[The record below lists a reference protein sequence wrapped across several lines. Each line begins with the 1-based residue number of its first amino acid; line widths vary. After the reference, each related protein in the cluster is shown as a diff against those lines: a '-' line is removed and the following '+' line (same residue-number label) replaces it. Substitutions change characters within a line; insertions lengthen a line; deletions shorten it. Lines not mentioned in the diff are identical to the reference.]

1 VVVLLCGLDWFR
13 WHVWNDFTIPLRISR
28 QECDS
33 CPSFGGFGSP
43 LDTSKDGVHVVNP
56 DEITWNRSMPKRCDW
71 VNWELDEN
79 IWEPESLSKTEHWAT
94 YEGPLP
100 TERPAENNCCE
111 ANWDILT
118 SQHGTHTGA
127 RRFQYNFLK
136 FAHLRGC
143 NETLVCAATS
153 PITFSEIWPR
163 RLRSTFEA
171 GICGSLCLKRQK
183 MRACSALLGCYSDA
197 HVNSDWCFQKIQDCV
212 LKLETDSV

>member
-1 VVVLLCGLDWFR
+1 MWFLPFF
-13 WHVWNDFTIPLRISR
+13 WGVRISLGHIEGWR
-28 QECDS
+28 SCGEPRWDHLESFHAQEMW
-33 CPSFGGFGSP
+33 
-43 LDTSKDGVHVVNP
+43 LSKLRTWWEHMRTRFTEQNWALSHIWGAFAHRKACRKQLLRGQLRHFDLS
-56 DEITWNRSMPKRCDW
+56 TWN
-71 VNWELDEN
+71 
-79 IWEPESLSKTEHWAT
+79 A
-94 YEGPLP
+94 
-100 TERPAENNCCE
+100 
-111 ANWDILT
+111 
-118 SQHGTHTGA
+118 QGA

-143 NETLVCAATS
+143 NETLVWAAIS

>member
-1 VVVLLCGLDWFR
+1 MILPYLW
-13 WHVWNDFTIPLRISR
+13 
-28 QECDS
+28 
-33 CPSFGGFGSP
+33 
-43 LDTSKDGVHVVNP
+43 
-56 DEITWNRSMPKRCDW
+56 
-71 VNWELDEN
+71 
-79 IWEPESLSKTEHWAT
+79 ESLGKCVILALLLGGSDLPWTHRRMAFMWWTPMRSPGIAPCPRDVIEKIENLMRT

-118 SQHGTHTGA
+118 SQHGTHRGA